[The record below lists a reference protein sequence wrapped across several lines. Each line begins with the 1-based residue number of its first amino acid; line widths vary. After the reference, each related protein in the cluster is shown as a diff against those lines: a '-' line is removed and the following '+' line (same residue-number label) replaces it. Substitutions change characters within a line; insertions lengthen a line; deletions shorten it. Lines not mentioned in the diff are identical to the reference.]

1 MAAAPPPLP
10 EEILLRLPPD
20 DPACLLRASLLCKAW
35 GCAVSRPHF
44 RRRLHELH
52 RAPPV
57 LGFLHGCDDDRVPHF
72 TPTTASSFSLAAP
85 DSRSW
90 RALDCR
96 HGRALFL
103 SKGDAQEL
111 LLWEPTT
118 GAQQR
123 VPVPFAYDDIR
134 RDEELT
140 VYATAAV
147 FCAADGCDHRDCFRG
162 PFGVLFVFC
171 VEQDGDGDNGVC
183 VTLTLLYSS
192 ETDCWDEL
200 RWIFHDLPMC
210 FTFSS
215 SVLVGRSLLYFMSDD
230 GFILEYDLARH
241 RLAILDPPNY
251 ESIYDAR
258 YNIMLAEDGGLGV
271 SQEMNPHL
279 KLWTRVI
286 EGADDRWVLSR
297 VIYLQN
303 LLPDGALMEPASS
316 LYVLGFAEGANVIF
330 MTTVAGL
337 FTIELPSE
345 RGSTKR
351 RSCFGV
357 YRHGCSA
364 IRSSRGDW
372 SFGWCSEDC
381 MNEES
386 VKSSASAMLKLGT
399 HEVILLVAMLMIL
412 NNMLYTIPEK
422 DDSLTKK
429 RVPPISLESTS
440 TVYGHG
446 RGMLYEAQET
456 NGNGGETRSFA
467 EAVIIRYEVALV
479 WNSSSVVTHRKRVCT
494 VVYYVTCVWDLEKFA
509 VSIYLLSVH
518 PHSIV
523 EHLISSC
530 FAN

>member
-10 EEILLRLPPD
+10 DDLFEEILLRLPPD
-20 DPACLLRASLLCKAW
+20 DPACLLRASLVCKAW

-57 LGFLHGCDDDRVPHF
+57 LGFLHGCDDERIPHF

-103 SKGDAQEL
+103 SKGSGAWEL
-111 LLWEPTT
+111 LVWEPTT

-123 VPVPFAYDDIR
+123 VPVPVSYDVTR
-134 RDEELT
+134 RYEEVT

-171 VEQDGDGDNGVC
+171 VEQHGDGGC
-183 VTLTLLYSS
+183 VTLTRLYTSG
-192 ETDCWDEL
+192 TDSWDEPS
-200 RWIFHDLPMC
+200 WIFHDLPMC
-210 FTFSS
+210 FTFYS
-215 SVLVGRSLLYFMSDD
+215 SVLVGRSLLYFISDD
-230 GFILEYDLARH
+230 GCILEYDFAGHDLTVF
-241 RLAILDPPNY
+241 DPPNY
-251 ESIYDAR
+251 ESIDDGR
-258 YNIMLAEDGGLGV
+258 YSIMLAEDGGLGV

-279 KLWTRVI
+279 KLWTREVI
-286 EGADDRWVLSR
+286 EGADARWVLSR

-303 LLPDGALMEPASS
+303 LLPDGALVEPASS

-337 FTIELPSE
+337 FTIELQSE

-372 SFGWCSEDC
+372 SFG
-381 MNEES
+381 
-386 VKSSASAMLKLGT
+386 
-399 HEVILLVAMLMIL
+399 
-412 NNMLYTIPEK
+412 
-422 DDSLTKK
+422 
-429 RVPPISLESTS
+429 
-440 TVYGHG
+440 
-446 RGMLYEAQET
+446 
-456 NGNGGETRSFA
+456 
-467 EAVIIRYEVALV
+467 
-479 WNSSSVVTHRKRVCT
+479 
-494 VVYYVTCVWDLEKFA
+494 
-509 VSIYLLSVH
+509 
-518 PHSIV
+518 
-523 EHLISSC
+523 
-530 FAN
+530 

>member
-20 DPACLLRASLLCKAW
+20 DPACLLRASLVCKAW
-35 GCAVSRPHF
+35 GCAVSLPHF

-271 SQEMNPHL
+271 SEEMNPHL

-337 FTIELPSE
+337 FTIELQSERVRRVCDDHGLCNLIPIVSFYTPVPRGEQKDPSFGPSE
-345 RGSTKR
+345 GVGDQEGGGEEEKNTVGQAHQLFDNGSNIIKEGGFVGA
-351 RSCFGV
+351 FG
-357 YRHGCSA
+357 YTSHDLENSLPP
-364 IRSSRGDW
+364 
-372 SFGWCSEDC
+372 
-381 MNEES
+381 NEE
-386 VKSSASAMLKLGT
+386 VAS
-399 HEVILLVAMLMIL
+399 EC
-412 NNMLYTIPEK
+412 
-422 DDSLTKK
+422 
-429 RVPPISLESTS
+429 TS
-440 TVYGHG
+440 MVYGHG
-446 RGMLYEAQET
+446 CDLPYEAQELT
-456 NGNGGETRSFA
+456 G
-467 EAVIIRYEVALV
+467 
-479 WNSSSVVTHRKRVCT
+479 
-494 VVYYVTCVWDLEKFA
+494 
-509 VSIYLLSVH
+509 
-518 PHSIV
+518 P
-523 EHLISSC
+523 
-530 FAN
+530 